1 VKQLDSAVAKARACR
16 DLFTPDIIELR
27 SQLSYLCVKSMGA
40 DPIQCRRR
48 AEELLWK
55 KCYYDVI
62 TSTKINGKVITVKN
76 FYFQLQIKKK
86 KEKKNSRS
94 HPLLQWKNFLLDITL
109 NREL

>member
-1 VKQLDSAVAKARACR
+1 VKQLDLAVAKARTCR
-16 DLFTPDIIELR
+16 DLFSPDVIELR

-62 TSTKINGKVITVKN
+62 SSTKINGKVIYLCN
-76 FYFQLQIKKK
+76 LPDFQLEVLKIK
-86 KEKKNSRS
+86 
-94 HPLLQWKNFLLDITL
+94 QF
-109 NREL
+109 